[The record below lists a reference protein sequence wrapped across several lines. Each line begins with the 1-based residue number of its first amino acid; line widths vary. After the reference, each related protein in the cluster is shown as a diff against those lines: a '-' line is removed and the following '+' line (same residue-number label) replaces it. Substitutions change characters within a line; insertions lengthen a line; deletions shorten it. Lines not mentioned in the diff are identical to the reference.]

1 MSLGPFVSVWVFD
14 QSDITKWLSAA
25 EVAVKTLQSK
35 EGFVSADVTRS
46 PDEATRFIVTTK
58 WSDVGS
64 YRRALSSTES
74 KLNVWPFLADMH
86 DAPSAFEVLLSAN
99 GENFSHF
106 ETSLDSH

>member
-1 MSLGPFVSVWVFD
+1 MSLGPFVSLWTFD
-14 QSDITKWLSAA
+14 QTDLDAWLGKA
-25 EVAVKTLQSK
+25 EIAIKTLQAK
-35 EGFVSADVTRS
+35 PGFVSADVTRS
-46 PDEATRFIVTTK
+46 PDDATRMAVTTK

-99 GENFSHF
+99 GDNFSHF